1 MHATSSFTWKL
12 VVISV
17 LVDVFKFLLYLGFLT
32 LEIGNIIDMYVYNLK
47 S

>member
-12 VVISV
+12 VVIFV

-32 LEIGNIIDMYVYNLK
+32 LEIGNIIDMYVYNMK